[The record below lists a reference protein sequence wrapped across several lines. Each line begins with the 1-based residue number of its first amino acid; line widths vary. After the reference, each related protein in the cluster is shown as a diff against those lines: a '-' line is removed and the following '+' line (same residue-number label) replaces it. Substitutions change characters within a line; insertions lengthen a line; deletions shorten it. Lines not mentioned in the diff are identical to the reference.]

1 MTQTSLKLDTQK
13 TIVDFLRMA
22 VEAHGP
28 RDAMM
33 FKPGFRYQRWSYER
47 LWAESGQVATLLQR
61 RGLRKGD
68 QVIVWGPNCP
78 QWVLVFFGCMRA
90 GVVAVPLDL
99 RSAPDY
105 VERVVSRITP
115 KLAFTSRY
123 TPKDDVELGL
133 PEIAFEELEG
143 EGVITSGGA
152 TPPGGLPE
160 PERVEIEPDDL
171 AEIMFTSGTTGDPK
185 GVMLTHRNL
194 TANLEGI
201 TQYIRCDTSSRL
213 LSILP
218 LSHMY
223 EQMGGLLTALHF
235 GASVTYPTS
244 RQPTVLA
251 RTMRE
256 RRITA
261 MLLVPQGLE
270 LLMNGIEREVRNQ
283 GKEALWNK
291 LLKIAERTP
300 YPLRRRLFGRVHK
313 QFGGKLD
320 FIVSG
325 GAALDPELG
334 RKWELMG
341 VKIVQGYGA
350 TEASPVISNHTLE
363 ERRPDSVGRPLPNVE
378 VKISDDGD
386 QLKAGHIKV
395 RGESISPGYWNS
407 PEQTAAAFDGDWY
420 MTGDIGFFDDE
431 GYLHIRGRVKDMI
444 VLPSGQNVYPDD
456 IQAVLNRHPSVTDS
470 AVVGLQRGSSVE
482 VHAALILD
490 GAPPGEQGAEQI
502 VAWANEQLAEQQ
514 RVRGYTVWPE
524 EDFPRTHTLKVKKPQ
539 VIDQLKAGHV
549 KGEGGVSA
557 EASSSPS
564 RSSSPRDGSRELVDI
579 ISEVAVLSAAD
590 IAPDMTLGD
599 DLNLDSLGRVEML
612 SAIEAD
618 LGVYLDESQ
627 IGPET
632 TVRQVEALVEEGANN
647 PPVTEFPDWGMD
659 WWCRMARGFIQRALM
674 FPILKLPYGLKVTGR
689 ENLRDLDGPVLFA
702 SNHSLGLDNPLIIEA
717 IPPLWRRRLAIA
729 GAAKLWRNPVFW
741 VLNPLL
747 GNGFPIA
754 QDGPIRPSLENM
766 GKILDNGWS
775 VLIYPE
781 GELTIGG
788 PIKPF
793 MNGTGL
799 VAVEGRLPVVPLKLH
814 INRLGSPVKFPI
826 FKRGSVEI
834 RFGQPLRFSPGT
846 DYQEATGE
854 IEAAVKSL

>member
-1 MTQTSLKLDTQK
+1 MD
-13 TIVDFLRMA
+13 I
-22 VEAHGP
+22 
-28 RDAMM
+28 
-33 FKPGFRYQRWSYER
+33 
-47 LWAESGQVATLLQR
+47 
-61 RGLRKGD
+61 
-68 QVIVWGPNCP
+68 
-78 QWVLVFFGCMRA
+78 
-90 GVVAVPLDL
+90 
-99 RSAPDY
+99 
-105 VERVVSRITP
+105 
-115 KLAFTSRY
+115 
-123 TPKDDVELGL
+123 GL
-133 PEIAFEELEG
+133 PEITFENLES
-143 EGVITSGGA
+143 EIYE
-152 TPPGGLPE
+152 LPE
-160 PERVEIEPDDL
+160 PEQVEIQPDDL
-171 AEIMFTSGTTGDPK
+171 AEVMFTSGTTGDPK

-194 TANLEGI
+194 AANIEGI
-201 TQYIRCDTSSRL
+201 TQYITCNTSSRL

-223 EQMGGLLTALHF
+223 EQMGGLLTVLHF

-256 RRITA
+256 RQITT

-270 LLMNGIEREVRNQ
+270 LLMNGIEREVRRQ
-283 GKEALWNK
+283 GKGALWDK

-350 TEASPVISNHTLE
+350 TEASPVISNHTLH

-378 VKISDDGD
+378 VKISEDGEI
-386 QLKAGHIKV
+386 LV
-395 RGESISPGYWNS
+395 RGDNISPGYWNS

-420 MTGDIGFFDDE
+420 RTGDIGLFDDD
-431 GYLHIRGRVKDMI
+431 GYLHIRGRMKDMI

-456 IQAVLNRHPSVTDS
+456 IQAVLNRHPNVTDS
-470 AVVGLQRGSSVE
+470 AVVGLQQGSSVE

-490 GAPPGEQGAEQI
+490 GANDADPI
-502 VAWANEQLAEQQ
+502 VAWANGQLAEQQ

-539 VIDQLKAGHV
+539 LIEML
-549 KGEGGVSA
+549 EGGVQSD
-557 EASSSPS
+557 SPSSPTS
-564 RSSSPRDGSRELVDI
+564 SSSPRDGSRGLVDI
-579 ISEVAVLSAAD
+579 VAEVAVLDTAD

-599 DLNLDSLGRVEML
+599 DLNLDSLGRIEML
-612 SAIEAD
+612 SAIEVD
-618 LGVYLDESQ
+618 LGVYLDETQ

-632 TVRQVEALVEEGANN
+632 TIRQVQAILDEGANN
-647 PPVTEFPDWGMD
+647 PPVTEFPDWGMG
-659 WWCRMARGFIQRALM
+659 WWCRMVRGFIQRALM

-689 ENLRDLDGPVLFA
+689 ENLQDIDGPVLFA
-702 SNHSLGLDNPLIIEA
+702 SNHSLGLDNPLIIES

-729 GAAKLWRNPVFW
+729 GAARLWKNPVFW

-747 GNGFPIA
+747 GNGFPLA

-766 GKILDNGWS
+766 GKIIDNGWS

-781 GELTIGG
+781 GQLTIGG
-788 PIKPF
+788 PIKSF

-799 VAVEGRLPVVPLKLH
+799 LAVEGRLPVVPLRLH
-814 INRLGSPVKFPI
+814 INRLGSPTRFPI

-834 RFGQPLRFSPGT
+834 RFGQPLRFLPGT
-846 DYQEATGE
+846 DYQEATSA

>member
-1 MTQTSLKLDTQK
+1 MD
-13 TIVDFLRMA
+13 I
-22 VEAHGP
+22 
-28 RDAMM
+28 
-33 FKPGFRYQRWSYER
+33 
-47 LWAESGQVATLLQR
+47 
-61 RGLRKGD
+61 
-68 QVIVWGPNCP
+68 
-78 QWVLVFFGCMRA
+78 
-90 GVVAVPLDL
+90 
-99 RSAPDY
+99 
-105 VERVVSRITP
+105 
-115 KLAFTSRY
+115 
-123 TPKDDVELGL
+123 GL
-133 PEIAFEELEG
+133 PEITFENLES
-143 EGVITSGGA
+143 EIYE
-152 TPPGGLPE
+152 LPE
-160 PERVEIEPDDL
+160 PEHIEIQPDDL
-171 AEIMFTSGTTGDPK
+171 AEVMFTSGTTGDPK

-194 TANLEGI
+194 AANIEGI
-201 TQYIRCDTSSRL
+201 TQYITCNTSSRL

-223 EQMGGLLTALHF
+223 EQMGGLLTVLHF

-256 RRITA
+256 RQITT

-270 LLMNGIEREVRNQ
+270 LLMNGIEREVRRQ
-283 GKEALWNK
+283 GKGALWDK

-350 TEASPVISNHTLE
+350 TEASPVISNHTLH

-378 VKISDDGD
+378 VKISEDGEI
-386 QLKAGHIKV
+386 LV
-395 RGESISPGYWNS
+395 RGDNISPGYWNS

-420 MTGDIGFFDDE
+420 RTGDIGLFDDD
-431 GYLHIRGRVKDMI
+431 GYLHIRGRMKDMI

-456 IQAVLNRHPSVTDS
+456 IQAVLNRHPNVTDS
-470 AVVGLQRGSSVE
+470 AVVGLQQGSSVE

-490 GAPPGEQGAEQI
+490 GANDADPI
-502 VAWANEQLAEQQ
+502 VAWANGQLAEQQ

-539 VIDQLKAGHV
+539 LIEML
-549 KGEGGVSA
+549 EGGVQSD
-557 EASSSPS
+557 SPSSPTS
-564 RSSSPRDGSRELVDI
+564 SSSPRDGSRGLVDI
-579 ISEVAVLSAAD
+579 IAEVAVLDTAD

-612 SAIEAD
+612 SAIEVD
-618 LGVYLDESQ
+618 LGVYLDETQ

-632 TVRQVEALVEEGANN
+632 TIRQVQAILDEGANN
-647 PPVTEFPDWGMD
+647 PPVTEFPDWGMG
-659 WWCRMARGFIQRALM
+659 WWCRMVRGFIQRALM

-689 ENLRDLDGPVLFA
+689 ENLQDIDGPVLFA
-702 SNHSLGLDNPLIIEA
+702 SNHSLGLDNPLIIES

-729 GAAKLWRNPVFW
+729 GAARLWKNPVFW
-741 VLNPLL
+741 VINPLL
-747 GNGFPIA
+747 GNGFPLA

-766 GKILDNGWS
+766 GKIIDNGWS

-781 GELTIGG
+781 GQLTIGG
-788 PIKPF
+788 PIKSF

-799 VAVEGRLPVVPLKLH
+799 LAVEGRLPVVPLRLH
-814 INRLGSPVKFPI
+814 INRLGSPTRFPI

-834 RFGQPLRFSPGT
+834 RFGQPLRFLPGT
-846 DYQEATGE
+846 DYQEATSA